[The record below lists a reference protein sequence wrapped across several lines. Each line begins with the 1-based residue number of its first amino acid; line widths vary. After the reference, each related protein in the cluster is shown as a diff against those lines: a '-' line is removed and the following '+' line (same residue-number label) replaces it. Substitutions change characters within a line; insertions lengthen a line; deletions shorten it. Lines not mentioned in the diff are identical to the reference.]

1 MYLIKKMV
9 SMGNYRHQ
17 RHPCAV
23 ISHQSIIIIWAIQA
37 QKLSF
42 HAEDINTHSFPHI
55 AHTCI
60 FPPSPFPNIIN
71 HFISY
76 LYSRSSTNSTSLGF
90 LFLIPCFAFEPDV
103 SSQVTGLRIITE
115 SLERERERFVFHPF
129 SSRAANLARCLI
141 FTTTP
146 TSLYGFKPAIPLFPS
161 LPISPKI
168 PRGLFLEPTS
178 HEQTCTILD
187 PPFIPLARSFLLS
200 PPFSNLDFQR
210 AHP

>member
-1 MYLIKKMV
+1 MYLIKKMG

-90 LFLIPCFAFEPDV
+90 LFLIPCFLIRTRCFI
-103 SSQVTGLRIITE
+103 SSNWAEDYYRQPCVFSSRE
-115 SLERERERFVFHPF
+115 RERERERFVFHPF
-129 SSRAANLARCLI
+129 SSRAANLAPLPNFHCYSYI
-141 FTTTP
+141 P
-146 TSLYGFKPAIPLFPS
+146 FKPATPLVS
-161 LPISPKI
+161 LTSNHA
-168 PRGLFLEPTS
+168 RNPTR
-178 HEQTCTILD
+178 
-187 PPFIPLARSFLLS
+187 PL
-200 PPFSNLDFQR
+200 P
-210 AHP
+210 